1 MGGIELRPVSI
12 IGIGSTPFSK
22 LEGKNVAELAV
33 EASVQA
39 LRDADVQPKKIEAL
53 YLGNFTSGILTG
65 QETLGPIVA
74 NRLGMKAIPSV
85 KTEGACSSGALAFRE
100 GLLAVASGVHDF
112 VLTVGVEKMTSAST
126 SKVTAALASALDQSK
141 EGACGLTFP
150 GVFAMMARRHMH
162 EFGTTREQIAMVSI
176 KNRKNGV
183 KNPLAQFRAEVT
195 MEKIKGA
202 KLVTEPFVL
211 YDCCPISDGAAAAII
226 CPTEIAKKLSPKA
239 ISILCCETATGNASI
254 DMMSDMVSF
263 PATIE
268 AAKKAFSTT
277 GLSPKDINFVELHDC
292 FTIAE
297 IVDSEDLG
305 FFEKGKGG
313 LALEKGWTQ
322 IDGKLPINPSGG
334 LLSKGHPV
342 GATGLGQIYEVCKQL
357 RGEHPNQ
364 LDSPKIG
371 LAHNLGGTGAVCTI
385 TILSRNF

>member
-1 MGGIELRPVSI
+1 
-12 IGIGSTPFSK
+12 
-22 LEGKNVAELAV
+22 
-33 EASVQA
+33 
-39 LRDADVQPKKIEAL
+39 
-53 YLGNFTSGILTG
+53 
-65 QETLGPIVA
+65 
-74 NRLGMKAIPSV
+74 
-85 KTEGACSSGALAFRE
+85 
-100 GLLAVASGVHDF
+100 
-112 VLTVGVEKMTSAST
+112 
-126 SKVTAALASALDQSK
+126 
-141 EGACGLTFP
+141 
-150 GVFAMMARRHMH
+150 MH